1 MSNILSKILVLGVT
15 AAGCMQVVN
24 AQYVNTTSIE
34 NPEYVKVIQGR
45 VAKIVEPLH
54 ISDANKLQKVSRVIE
69 QQYFDLN
76 RIDSV
81 QQSDLKRVKSS
92 QLTEAIQKDSVT
104 AIKARADKQV
114 ATLHPQFIDR
124 LNALLDQKQ
133 VTEVKDGLTYHVVDV
148 TYGAYT
154 DMLPNLT
161 AEQKKQIKDWLI
173 EAREHAMDAG
183 SSKEKHA
190 WFGKYKGRI
199 NNYLSKA
206 GVDMKAAEEDWKKR
220 REEAAAK

>member
-15 AAGCMQVVN
+15 AAGSITAAN
-24 AQYVNTTSIE
+24 AQYINTTAQE

-45 VAKIVEPLH
+45 VAKIVKPLN
-54 ISDANKLQKVSRVIE
+54 ISDGAKQQQVSRVIE

-76 RIDSV
+76 RIDSIK
-81 QQSDLKRVKSS
+81 QADLTRIKSSDLLDAVK
-92 QLTEAIQKDSVT
+92 KDST
-104 AIKARADKQV
+104 AAITARAEASV
-114 ATLHPQFIDR
+114 ATLHPQFISR
-124 LNALLDQKQ
+124 LNDLLDEKG

-148 TYGAYT
+148 TYRAYT

-220 REEAAAK
+220 REAAAAK

>member
-1 MSNILSKILVLGVT
+1 MSNILSKILVLGV
-15 AAGCMQVVN
+15 AATGCLQMVQ
-24 AQYVNTTSIE
+24 AQYVNTTAQE

-45 VAKIVEPLH
+45 VAKIVQPLKL
-54 ISDANKLQKVSRVIE
+54 SDATSREAVARVIE

-81 QQSDLKRVKSS
+81 KQSELQQIKSS
-92 QLTEAIQKDSVT
+92 QLSKDVQKDSVA
-104 AIKARADKQV
+104 AITQRAEQRV
-114 ATLHPQFIDR
+114 AVLHPQFISR
-124 LNALLDQKQ
+124 LKDLLDEAQ
-133 VTEVKDGLTYHVVDV
+133 VTEVKDGLTYHVVEV
-148 TYGAYT
+148 TYRAYT

-161 AEQKKQIKDWLI
+161 VEQKKQIKDWLI

-199 NNYLSKA
+199 NNYLSTQ
-206 GVDMKAAEEDWKKR
+206 GVDMKAAEADWQKR
-220 REEAAAK
+220 REAAAAK